1 MSDILQRLA
10 QPVDPSLVDNELA
23 LLARPWIGADYSFG
37 HRKVQDKQFRKLM
50 KSHPYSG
57 SVQVQIPGAK
67 RSAMLHERDDI
78 VAGVSFYFG
87 PFAYETM
94 SSALFSVL
102 AEDCRVVLDVGCHT
116 GIFSLVAAAANDEV
130 FVHAFEVIPHVAER
144 AQRNVGL
151 SGWSKRVSVKP
162 VGLSSA
168 PGTMTVNFNERVRY
182 PTGSSF
188 ETFADRKAVPGAAT
202 LEVDVTSLDCWWAE
216 LGTPNVSL
224 MKIDVERHEI
234 EVFKGGREFLS
245 SCTPRI
251 MAEVLSAADFQVL
264 FDELVQHG
272 YSTAYVIDEDG
283 QVMRPVDATLHYQD
297 GTPYR
302 FGGYHN
308 VLFSC
313 DELSKDVHDR
323 LAAVFALAVAG
334 RRDEGSGRWMASQE
348 RRRLRVFY
356 ARRQVAGARDL
367 LSRRTKRAMS
377 SLRRRA
383 ESAQRRF

>member
-1 MSDILQRLA
+1 MSDLLQRLA
-10 QPVDPSLVDNELA
+10 QPVDPSLAENERA
-23 LLARPWIGADYSFG
+23 LLARPWIGADYCFG
-37 HRKVQDKQFRKLM
+37 HRKVQDKQFRQLM

-57 SVQVQIPGAK
+57 SVQVQVPGAR

-87 PFAYETM
+87 PFSYETM
-94 SSALFSVL
+94 SCALFSVL

-116 GIFSLVAAAANDEV
+116 GIFSLVAAAANEEA

-144 AQRNVGL
+144 AQRNVEL
-151 SGWSKRVSVKP
+151 SGWSKRVTVKP

-188 ETFADRKAVPGAAT
+188 ETFSDRKAVSGAAT
-202 LEVDVTSLDCWWAE
+202 LEVGVTSLDHWWAE
-216 LGTPNVSL
+216 LGEPNVSL

-251 MAEVLSAADFQVL
+251 MAEVLSADDFQGV
-264 FDELVQHG
+264 FDELAQHG

-283 QVMRPVDATLHYQD
+283 QGMRRVDSKLKYAD
-297 GTPYR
+297 GTPYQ

-313 DELSKDVHDR
+313 DELSLGVHDR
-323 LAAVFALAVAG
+323 VAAVLALATAG
-334 RRDEGSGRWMASQE
+334 RREEGSGRWMASQE
-348 RRRLRVFY
+348 RRRIRVFY

-367 LSRRTKRAMS
+367 LTHQTKRAALA
-377 SLRRRA
+377 LRRRA
-383 ESAQRRF
+383 GDAKRRF